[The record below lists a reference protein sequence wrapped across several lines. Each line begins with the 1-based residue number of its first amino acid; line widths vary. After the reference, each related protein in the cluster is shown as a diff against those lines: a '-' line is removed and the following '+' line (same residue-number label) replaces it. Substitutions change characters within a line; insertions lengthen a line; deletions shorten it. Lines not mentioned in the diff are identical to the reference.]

1 MNVQSILET
10 KGHDVITTRPET
22 SIADVCRLLQRRR
35 IGAVPVV
42 DDAGTI
48 LGILSE
54 RDMVAGLSEHG
65 VAVVGLTAAQLMT
78 RQVRHCHP
86 DDSIGE
92 IMAVMTNRRV
102 RHLPVIDE
110 GRLCG
115 LISIGDVVKARLDE
129 AALEVD
135 SLRQYVME
143 AR

>member
-1 MNVQSILET
+1 MNVQSILEG
-10 KGHDVITTRPET
+10 KGHDVVTTRPET

-86 DDSIGE
+86 DDTIGE

-129 AALEVD
+129 TALEVD

>member
-1 MNVQSILET
+1 MNVQAILET
-10 KGHDVITTRPET
+10 KGRDVVTTRPET
-22 SIADVCRLLQRRR
+22 SVADVCRLLQRRR

-42 DDAGTI
+42 DGAGAI
-48 LGILSE
+48 LGIISE
-54 RDMVAGLSEHG
+54 RDIVGGLAEHG
-65 VAVVGLTAAQLMT
+65 VAVVGLSAGALMS
-78 RQVRHCHP
+78 RQVQHCQP
-86 DDSIGE
+86 EDSIGE

>member
-1 MNVQSILET
+1 MNVQAILEA

-22 SIADVCRLLQRRR
+22 SVAEICRLLQRRR
-35 IGAVPVV
+35 IGAIPIV
-42 DDAGTI
+42 DRAGAI
-48 LGILSE
+48 VGIISE
-54 RDMVAGLSEHG
+54 RDIVAGLSEHG
-65 VAVVGLTAAQLMT
+65 TAVVGMTAGALMS
-78 RQVRHCHP
+78 RQVLHCRP
-86 DDSIGE
+86 DDGIGE

-102 RHLPVIDE
+102 RHLPVLDE

-115 LISIGDVVKARLDE
+115 LVSIGDVVKARLDE

>member
-1 MNVQSILET
+1 MNVQAILEA
-10 KGHDVITTRPET
+10 KGHDVVTTRPET

-42 DDAGTI
+42 DDGGTI

-65 VAVVGLTAAQLMT
+65 AAVVGLTAEQLMT

-92 IMAVMTNRRV
+92 LMAVMTNRRV

>member
-1 MNVQSILET
+1 MNVQAILEA
-10 KGHDVITTRPET
+10 KGHDVVTTRPET
-22 SIADVCRLLQRRR
+22 SVAEVCRLLQRRR

-42 DDAGTI
+42 DESGML

-54 RDMVAGLSEHG
+54 RDIVAGLSEHG
-65 VAVVGLTAAQLMT
+65 VAVVGLSASQLMT

-86 DDSIGE
+86 EDGIGE

-115 LISIGDVVKARLDE
+115 LVSIGDVVKARLDE

>member
-1 MNVQSILET
+1 MNVQAILEA
-10 KGHDVITTRPET
+10 KGHDVVTTRPEA
-22 SIADVCRLLQRRR
+22 SIAEVCRLLQRRR

-42 DDAGTI
+42 DAAGVI
-48 LGILSE
+48 LGIVSE
-54 RDMVAGLSEHG
+54 RDIVAGLYEHG
-65 VAVVGLTAAQLMT
+65 AAVVSLSVESLMS
-78 RQVRHCHP
+78 RQVRHCQP

-102 RHLPVIDE
+102 RHLPVLDE

>member
-1 MNVQSILET
+1 MNVQAILEV
-10 KGHDVITTRPET
+10 KGHDVVTTRPET

>member
-1 MNVQSILET
+1 MNVQAILEA
-10 KGHDVITTRPET
+10 KGHDVVTTRPET

-115 LISIGDVVKARLDE
+115 LVSIGDVVKARLDE
-129 AALEVD
+129 TALEVD

>member
-1 MNVQSILET
+1 MNVQAVLET
-10 KGHDVITTRPET
+10 KGHEVVTTRAET
-22 SIADVCRLLQRRR
+22 SVADVCRLLQRRR

-42 DDAGTI
+42 DDAGRI
-48 LGILSE
+48 LGIISE
-54 RDMVAGLSEHG
+54 RDIVAGLSEHG
-65 VAVVGLTAAQLMT
+65 AVVVGLSADALMS
-78 RQVRHCHP
+78 RQVRHCQP
-86 DDSIGE
+86 GDSIAE

>member
-1 MNVQSILET
+1 MNVQAILEA
-10 KGHDVITTRPET
+10 KGHDVVTTRPET

-65 VAVVGLTAAQLMT
+65 VAVVGLTAGQLMT
-78 RQVRHCHP
+78 RQVRQCHP

>member
-1 MNVQSILET
+1 MNVQAILET
-10 KGHDVITTRPET
+10 KGHEVVTTPPET
-22 SIADVCRLLQRRR
+22 TIADVCRLLQRRR

-42 DDAGTI
+42 DGAGTI
-48 LGILSE
+48 LGIISE
-54 RDMVAGLSEHG
+54 RDIVGGLAEHG
-65 VAVVGLTAAQLMT
+65 VAVVGLSAGALMS
-78 RQVRHCHP
+78 RQVRHCEP

-115 LISIGDVVKARLDE
+115 VVSIGDVVKARLDE

>member
-1 MNVQSILET
+1 MNVQAILET
-10 KGHDVITTRPET
+10 KGHEVVTTRPET

-35 IGAVPVV
+35 IGAVPVI
-42 DDAGTI
+42 DEAGRI

-54 RDMVAGLSEHG
+54 RDIVAGLSEHG
-65 VAVVGLTAAQLMT
+65 AVVVGLTADALMS
-78 RQVRHCHP
+78 RQVRHCQP
-86 DDSIGE
+86 DDSIAE

-115 LISIGDVVKARLDE
+115 VISIGDVVKARLDE